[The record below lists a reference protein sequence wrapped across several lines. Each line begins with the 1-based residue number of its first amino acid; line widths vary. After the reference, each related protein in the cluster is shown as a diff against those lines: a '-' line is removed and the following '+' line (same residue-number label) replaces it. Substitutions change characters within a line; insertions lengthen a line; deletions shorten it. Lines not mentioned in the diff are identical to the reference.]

1 MIRHFSSADSG
12 MRKGLPGR
20 GACALIWILLLAP
33 QAFAQLQ
40 DESAVRAAFVFNL
53 TKYVEW
59 PRSSGEL
66 VIGFVGESSMGE
78 ILKKMLDGKA
88 SESRSIRV
96 LASPSEE
103 QLPQCNI
110 VYIAY
115 SSPKK
120 FRPVLEK
127 LREKGVLTVGDDY
140 SFALNGGMVGL
151 VRAGDHIQI
160 MINLEVVQESGLKI
174 SSRVLSLAAIVRTSG
189 GG

>member
-1 MIRHFSSADSG
+1 LSTQSSRFERG
-12 MRKGLPGR
+12 IVKRLPGLV
-20 GACALIWILLLAP
+20 GYALLLSFLLAAP
-33 QAFAQLQ
+33 AFSQLQ

-59 PRSSGEL
+59 PHSSSEL
-66 VIGFVGESSMGE
+66 IIGFVGEGSMGE
-78 ILKKMLDGKA
+78 VLQKMLAGKT

-96 LASPSEE
+96 LLSPSEE

-110 VYIAY
+110 LYIAY

-120 FRPVLEK
+120 VRPVLEK
-127 LREKGVLTVGDDY
+127 LRKKSVLTVGDDY

-151 VRAGDHIQI
+151 VRTGDHIQM
-160 MINLEVVQESGLKI
+160 MINLEVAQQSGLKI